1 MAYLGY
7 VLSMPPCKMAQKSHG
22 CPECQY
28 RCCMGLAERNVR
40 LNLSGT
46 IPEQRLAEL
55 SQDLAE
61 TCPLASCYQSWLFM
75 HMNELPVGRTRG
87 IKTNETGTTRGRAGM
102 AAAVLRICKLV
113 SNCYSYKVNKD
124 GRGSVFP
131 CKTLAISNGFS

>member
-28 RCCMGLAERNVR
+28 RSCMGLAERNVR
-40 LNLSGT
+40 LYLSGT

-75 HMNELPVGRTRG
+75 RRNELPVGRARG
-87 IKTNETGTTRGRAGM
+87 IKNRDRNDARPCRNGCGCL
-102 AAAVLRICKLV
+102 AALQARMCVCRFFCP
-113 SNCYSYKVNKD
+113 
-124 GRGSVFP
+124 F
-131 CKTLAISNGFS
+131 CKTWKMIRLLNCKSLLKT